1 MNIYKSVDKMLGG
14 VCSGFAE
21 KLGIEAAAV
30 RIGFLLMCIVWPYM
44 VLVYFSLAIIMPE
57 KEDTEDKDTAVPML
71 SPSRVYLATTIA
83 ACLACGVA
91 IARYL
96 YGIRLNTG
104 IYASF
109 LLMASGICFIFD
121 ALTLKALKSPRV
133 FLGAISLWIGLLL
146 SSTLFFAA
154 RELEFDPLNQIIEFM
169 GPAIATGVF
178 VNLVLPSRKAT
189 VAIWVI
195 LAVFVAGFAYLRL
208 SNY

>member
-1 MNIYKSVDKMLGG
+1 
-14 VCSGFAE
+14 
-21 KLGIEAAAV
+21 
-30 RIGFLLMCIVWPYM
+30 
-44 VLVYFSLAIIMPE
+44 
-57 KEDTEDKDTAVPML
+57 
-71 SPSRVYLATTIA
+71 
-83 ACLACGVA
+83 
-91 IARYL
+91 
-96 YGIRLNTG
+96 
-104 IYASF
+104 
-109 LLMASGICFIFD
+109 
-121 ALTLKALKSPRV
+121 V